1 MKKYDYRLEGVFAV
15 DENDADPYKALN
27 AALCQIPMVET
38 ATVHG
43 KGSNV
48 TSLTLTLKG
57 EASAKELSE
66 VEALVSATL
75 ARGGLK
81 MELPALSHTY
91 VTAPAPK
98 QGRTVSLMAAVGSVI
113 TAVVLAVLCT
123 FAVMTMPENRKAD
136 MTVTEGTGEQEES
149 KYAILDLLDDLFAQS
164 SPHEI
169 DDQVVIEAVL
179 DAYVEAT
186 GDRYAEYYTPDEYKD
201 LTADQNGEMCGIG
214 IQVINGHVTVD
225 GQDLQAIL
233 VSYVY
238 ANSPAEAAGVLPG
251 DAIITVGK
259 SENAKSVNDIGYT
272 MALDLLAGEEGT
284 LCEFSVYRAPVGG
297 GDHEEIEFSIERKK
311 LTVLSVTYSV
321 CSTDATVGIIR
332 LTEFDNTT
340 APQLTAAV
348 DDLKAQGCTFFVFDL
363 RGNPGGLLTSVVDVL
378 TFFLNEGDVVLTA
391 KDKYGRVETV
401 KVGSPDKNGKLTSGS
416 GTLTADDIGK
426 YRDLEFAVLVNEYSA
441 SAAELFTAN
450 IRDYELG
457 TVVGVTTY
465 GKGSMQSTFPLSY
478 YGYEGALKLTTKF
491 YFPPCGEGYDGLGIV
506 PHAVVEM
513 SEEAKQ
519 YNINILPH
527 DKDNQLQEAVRL
539 LKQ

>member
-15 DENDADPYKALN
+15 DENDTDPYKALN
-27 AALCQIPMVET
+27 AALCQIPLVET

-48 TSLTLTLKG
+48 TSLTLTYQR
-57 EASAKELSE
+57 ECSAAELE
-66 VEALVSATL
+66 DVEALVAACLSKE
-75 ARGGLK
+75 GLT
-81 MELPALSHTY
+81 MERPAMSHTY

-98 QGRTVSLMAAVGSVI
+98 QGRTVSLMAAVGTVI
-113 TAVVLAVLCT
+113 TAVILAVLCT
-123 FAVMTMPENRKAD
+123 FAVMTMTTDRKAD
-136 MTVTEGTGEQEES
+136 MTVTEGTGEKEES

-169 DDQVVIEAVL
+169 DDQAVIEAVL
-179 DAYVEAT
+179 DAYVAAT

-201 LTADQNGEMCGIG
+201 LTADQNGEMCGVG

-238 ANSPAEAAGVLPG
+238 ADSPAEAAGVLPG

-259 SENAKSVNDIGYT
+259 GENARSVNEVGYT

-284 LCEFSVYRAPVGG
+284 LCEFAVYRTSVD

-321 CSTDATVGIIR
+321 CSTDDTVGIIR

-348 DDLKAQGCTFFVFDL
+348 DDLKAQGCTYFVFDL

-391 KDKYGRVETV
+391 KDKYDRVETV
-401 KVGSPDKNGKLTSGS
+401 TVGSPDKSGKLNSGS
-416 GTLTADDIGK
+416 GTLTAEDIGK
-426 YRDLEFAVLVNEYSA
+426 YRDLDFAVLVNEYSA

-457 TVVGVTTY
+457 QIVGVTTY

-491 YFPPCGEGYDGLGIV
+491 YFPPCGEGYDGLGIL

-527 DKDNQLQEAVRL
+527 DKDNQLQEAIRL
-539 LKQ
+539 IKQ